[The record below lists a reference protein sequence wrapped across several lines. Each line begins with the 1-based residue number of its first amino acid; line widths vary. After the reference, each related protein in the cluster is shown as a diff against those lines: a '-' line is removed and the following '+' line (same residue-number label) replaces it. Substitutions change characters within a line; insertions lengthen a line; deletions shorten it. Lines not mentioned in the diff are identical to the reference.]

1 MNIAC
6 FLVPTGIGASI
17 GGFAGDASCFAR
29 EIAKSTRL
37 IVNPNVVNAAVF
49 SGITE
54 NMLYAEGFAIDEFF
68 KGKIALRPSENN
80 KIGVIFDS
88 AIPQNVL
95 NIHINT
101 INAVQTVYG
110 VDIMGY
116 EITKEPVG
124 VEFYVEKSGISSGNL
139 KNPKTLTEAGQILK
153 NKGATAIAVVCLF
166 EEPSDD
172 GYATGHGVDV
182 VGGVE
187 AIISHILTKELNLPV
202 AHAPAFAD
210 ISISDKIV
218 DPRAAAEYI
227 TPTFL
232 PCILLGLQNAPQL
245 VDISEKLP
253 TDIIADDVKAL
264 IMPYNSLGCV
274 PVLEAKKHNIPVI
287 AVKENQTVLNVT
299 AQKLGIEVIEVETY
313 AEAKRTL
320 GICKFN

>member
-54 NMLYAEGFAIDEFF
+54 NMLYTEGFAIDEFF

-101 INAVQTVYG
+101 INAVKTVYG

-124 VEFYVEKSGISSGNL
+124 VEFYVEKSDISSGNL

-187 AIISHILTKELNLPV
+187 AIISHILTKKLNLPV

-287 AVKENQTVLNVT
+287 AVKENQTVLDVT

-313 AEAKRTL
+313 SEAKEVL
-320 GICKFN
+320 EKL